1 MQRVIDLLRQYQ
13 NPPEKT
19 TAEGMREDLDKLG
32 EMNPAPED
40 VKAEPVDVNGVE
52 AEWVSAPNAR
62 PDRIILYLHGG
73 GFIAG
78 SINTH
83 RNLASKIARSGKAR
97 ALVTDYRL
105 APENPFPA
113 QLEDTFTAYKW
124 LISEKQIKPESI
136 IISGD
141 SAGGNLAISVLVK
154 IRDEGLPL
162 PAAAICLSP
171 VTDLT
176 ASGESM
182 KSRAEKDPMITP
194 EAIELMINS
203 YLDGTDP
210 KNPLASPLYADLS
223 GLPPIFI
230 QAGTSEVLLDD
241 STRIAQK
248 LESEGVETE
257 IDIWEDMIHVFATFA
272 DIAPESKQAIEKI
285 GNFIEKIY
293 ARHTSPVKEF

>member
-1 MQRVIDLLRQYQ
+1 
-13 NPPEKT
+13 
-19 TAEGMREDLDKLG
+19 
-32 EMNPAPED
+32 
-40 VKAEPVDVNGVE
+40 
-52 AEWVSAPNAR
+52 
-62 PDRIILYLHGG
+62 
-73 GFIAG
+73 FIAG

-83 RNLASKIARSGKAR
+83 RNLASKIARSAKAH

-113 QLEDTFTAYKW
+113 QLEDAFVAYKW
-124 LISEKQIKPESI
+124 LISEKQINPENI

-141 SAGGNLAISVLVK
+141 SAGGNLAISVLIK

-182 KSRAEKDPMITP
+182 ISRAESDPMVTP
-194 EAIELMINS
+194 EAIEFMIKS

-223 GLPPIFI
+223 GLPPTFI
-230 QAGTSEVLLDD
+230 QAGTAEVLLDD

-248 LESEGVETE
+248 LESEGVDTE
-257 IDIWEDMIHVFATFA
+257 LDIWEDMIHVFATFA

-293 ARHTSPVKEF
+293 ARNPQHVKVF